1 MSTVRPL
8 HGDAAALL
16 TVSRGLAVL
25 RALRSDGTPV
35 ANTELVRRTGLP
47 KATVSR
53 LTSTLLQLGFVRRM
67 RGGREFELAAGA
79 YGMGHALVAASELIP
94 TAEPVMQT
102 LADRL
107 KASVALAIPDGL
119 DMLYV
124 AYRAGHGVAT
134 LRLGRGTVLPMAT
147 TAIGHAYLGG
157 LEAPERQRQID
168 RLTAMAGNGAQAIAR
183 GIAHSLADLAAQG
196 ACTVLGGYQRDVGA
210 TAVPLRVGRRAV
222 LMGLSCGKA
231 SLQADVALER
241 RIVVPAIKD
250 AAAELQERLA
260 PLDGLP

>member
-1 MSTVRPL
+1 MSAVPAL

-25 RALRSDGTPV
+25 RAFRSDGTPV
-35 ANTELVRRTGLP
+35 SNTELARRTGLP

-53 LTSTLLQLGFVRRM
+53 LTSTLLQLGFIRRVP
-67 RGGREFELAAGA
+67 GGREFELTAGA
-79 YGMGHALVAASELIP
+79 YGMGHALVAASELVR

-107 KASVALAIPDGL
+107 QASVALAMPDGL

-124 AYRAGHGVAT
+124 AYRAGYGVAT

-157 LEAPERQRQID
+157 LDEPERRRQLD
-168 RLTAMAGNGAQAIAR
+168 RLTTVAGDDAQAIAR
-183 GIAHSLADLAAQG
+183 GIARSLADLAAQG

-222 LMGLSCGKA
+222 LMGMSCGKA
-231 SLQADVALER
+231 SLQIDVELDAR
-241 RIVVPAIKD
+241 VVVPAIKD
-250 AAAELQERLA
+250 AAVELQERLA
-260 PLDGLP
+260 PLDGLL